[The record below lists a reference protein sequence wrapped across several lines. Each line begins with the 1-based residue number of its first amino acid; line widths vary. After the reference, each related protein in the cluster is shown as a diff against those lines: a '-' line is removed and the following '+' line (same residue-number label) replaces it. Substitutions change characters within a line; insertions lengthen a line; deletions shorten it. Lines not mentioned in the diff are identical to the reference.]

1 MFSKQKI
8 DSLGSLILFT
18 FVFLWVLVAKQCL
31 AEMCAVP
38 SRISW
43 GVIPLRVEWILWL
56 LSCPG
61 GPRSSHMWACSSR
74 SIADSL
80 QGKVRNAAVRF
91 KPCCLGTGWHPQYS
105 GDLSN
110 QIVRESD
117 CVCASVFKANID
129 GWSISV
135 LMWSCLAL
143 KCSVMIYYFCLYVN
157 KWPYKNV

>member
-38 SRISW
+38 SGISW
-43 GVIPLRVEWILWL
+43 GVIHWEWILWL

-61 GPRSSHMWACSSR
+61 GPRSSHMWSCSSR

-80 QGKVRNAAVRF
+80 QGKVRNAAVSF

-110 QIVRESD
+110 QIVREND
-117 CVCASVFKANID
+117 CLCASVFKANID
-129 GWSISV
+129 GWVVHLSFNVIVFSTQV
-135 LMWSCLAL
+135 LRNDLLFLFVCKQMTL
-143 KCSVMIYYFCLYVN
+143 
-157 KWPYKNV
+157 